1 MGQAWIDPG
10 AEAKY
15 GYVLPFIA
23 VKTAG
28 LVQFDVPERPAIRIT
43 RQMSRPLM
51 NVHVST

>member
-28 LVQFDVPERPAIRIT
+28 LVQFDVPERPAIT
-43 RQMSRPLM
+43 RQISRPLM

>member
-28 LVQFDVPERPAIRIT
+28 SVQFAMCPNG
-43 RQMSRPLM
+43 RQSHGRL
-51 NVHVST
+51 VDLS